1 MKINRRK
8 KFHFNNTKIL
18 DLMEPIQWDEKYFEL
33 YQKTKYYGN
42 LNRQIK
48 KVSIRE
54 IVRQT

>member
-1 MKINRRK
+1 MKINRRN
-8 KFHFNNTKIL
+8 FNNTKIL